1 MKMQGKPLGIRI
13 FTVPV
18 AILVV
23 WLWVSFFRFQPDDP
37 RDFSTVTGVLV
48 SAKEHISRGSGRLE
62 IRLQGSAVRY
72 SVAGGGY
79 LPYFR
84 RKAFFAEVGNGDTIE
99 LTARTSEIA
108 NPRTFL
114 LNSTPTVF
122 VDGVRAGGR
131 DYYTIQDEIAWQKSN
146 HWWALGAAIASSGF
160 LAYLLLSHRWRRS
173 PSPVVSP
180 VSGEPPTLRN
190 MAKEVLSPGYYGRA
204 RQRAQRRV
212 SLWNSFL
219 LTVMFG
225 AFLPIFGALFWV
237 MWHIHTAIYPSH
249 AGKFGDF
256 LNGDTTGVLAI
267 VSSFLLFL
275 PLGFAALPLSMILA
289 NVAGW
294 CIPPARRAFEREAQ
308 GVKGATFRDAMS
320 GIWKISLIMVS
331 ICLLLSFI
339 GAATLTSLK

>member
-146 HWWALGAAIASSGF
+146 HWWRSARRSHPAAFSPTFFSAIA
-160 LAYLLLSHRWRRS
+160 
-173 PSPVVSP
+173 
-180 VSGEPPTLRN
+180 
-190 MAKEVLSPGYYGRA
+190 
-204 RQRAQRRV
+204 
-212 SLWNSFL
+212 
-219 LTVMFG
+219 
-225 AFLPIFGALFWV
+225 
-237 MWHIHTAIYPSH
+237 
-249 AGKFGDF
+249 GD
-256 LNGDTTGVLAI
+256 G
-267 VSSFLLFL
+267 
-275 PLGFAALPLSMILA
+275 
-289 NVAGW
+289 
-294 CIPPARRAFEREAQ
+294 RRAPSSAP
-308 GVKGATFRDAMS
+308 
-320 GIWKISLIMVS
+320 L
-331 ICLLLSFI
+331 
-339 GAATLTSLK
+339 AASRPRCGTWRKKS